1 MNCTNSFFSLKG
13 SSFTMTNTSSNNSSL
28 DERALA
34 SAALD
39 ASEELLQSLTAQNA
53 GVFVQTE
60 HRSRDFRMALLELER
75 AIETGCTQTEKTL
88 HIVSLYQHPSSTSE
102 EKGSTTTGPNEDR
115 SRVSLAELSERH
127 RLRRRTLLQH
137 GSLLELLELP
147 SLMDACIRSQDNHL
161 TLYEDALSIANFAN
175 TLARRHHHH
184 HSSSTSTTHNTNTIV
199 DNVIHQIR
207 ARQMDLRRHL
217 LERLKGP
224 VSMPECLEVVTAV
237 RRLNAIQL
245 EQQQLEEDTTTKDPS
260 HSGSVWLEITHERM
274 EYQLQI
280 DFLEHRDV
288 WCFGRGTAGSDATL
302 MDRLERY
309 RTRLFEVS
317 TQFQAIFRRS
327 NTLNKNTTNNNTSNP
342 EDKMTA
348 TTTPPPQQVLNLWL
362 ARRIETVLEI
372 LRQEIQAVVSTNNS
386 NDAAAAASSSTTT
399 TLLDAGYVR
408 DVLEASLFFGT
419 SMGRLGANF
428 TATLSPIFGSAMIHI
443 VMQQHWN
450 VGVTKF
456 IETITVCRD
465 AGVASPLVS
474 SNSSSATTDGT
485 TSLDA
490 TSSVTLSEDVDP
502 DGQPQPPPK
511 QLLEFPPLARL
522 VNAFLQGLN
531 ELRRCLLPDIFPA
544 LRRHCQIHVLDRV
557 EMELRGLERAVNIP
571 VYSGEATAMRTIA
584 TQMNSILTQLV
595 RPYLLGSLEA
605 AFGNTQMARTQYQIV
620 HAYCH
625 PPPKIDDPQNRD
637 SPGHE
642 DAVKGRE
649 NQPKVMDTP
658 STDKMENVVA
668 DDDDDDDEESTGQ
681 HESEEGEDDP
691 PVANSVTSPVDN
703 PVMVEE
709 DEALAN
715 ELLQDD

>member
-1 MNCTNSFFSLKG
+1 
-13 SSFTMTNTSSNNSSL
+13 
-28 DERALA
+28 
-34 SAALD
+34 
-39 ASEELLQSLTAQNA
+39 
-53 GVFVQTE
+53 
-60 HRSRDFRMALLELER
+60 
-75 AIETGCTQTEKTL
+75 
-88 HIVSLYQHPSSTSE
+88 
-102 EKGSTTTGPNEDR
+102 
-115 SRVSLAELSERH
+115 
-127 RLRRRTLLQH
+127 
-137 GSLLELLELP
+137 
-147 SLMDACIRSQDNHL
+147 
-161 TLYEDALSIANFAN
+161 
-175 TLARRHHHH
+175 
-184 HSSSTSTTHNTNTIV
+184 
-199 DNVIHQIR
+199 
-207 ARQMDLRRHL
+207 
-217 LERLKGP
+217 
-224 VSMPECLEVVTAV
+224 MPECLEVVTAV

-245 EQQQLEEDTTTKDPS
+245 EQQQLEEATTTNSKDPNY
-260 HSGSVWLEITHERM
+260 HHHPGSVWLEITHERM

-288 WCFGRGTAGSDATL
+288 SCFGGSSGDATL

-327 NTLNKNTTNNNTSNP
+327 NTINKNSTTPSSSNV

-348 TTTPPPQQVLNLWL
+348 TTTAPPPQQVLNLWL
-362 ARRIETVLEI
+362 ARRIETVLGI
-372 LRQEIQAVVSTNNS
+372 LRQEIQTVVSTTDNNNNNNN
-386 NDAAAAASSSTTT
+386 NDAAATSSTTT

-443 VMQQHWN
+443 VTQQHWN
-450 VGVTKF
+450 LGVTQF
-456 IETITVCRD
+456 VETITVCRD

-474 SNSSSATTDGT
+474 SNSSSATMDGT
-485 TSLDA
+485 TSLDVS
-490 TSSVTLSEDVDP
+490 SSVTLTDDMNP

-511 QLLEFPPLARL
+511 KLLEFPPLARL

-571 VYSGEATAMRTIA
+571 GYSGEATAMRTIA
-584 TQMNSILTQLV
+584 TQMNTILTQLV

-605 AFGNTQMARTQYQIV
+605 AFGNTQMAMTHYQLV

-642 DAVKGRE
+642 EAVKEQGME
-649 NQPKVMDTP
+649 TATP
-658 STDKMENVVA
+658 STENVVA
-668 DDDDDDDEESTGQ
+668 EDDEEESTGQ

-691 PVANSVTSPVDN
+691 PIAHSVTTPVDD
-703 PVMVEE
+703 PTMDEEE

-715 ELLQDD
+715 ELLQEDLP